1 MQQDY
6 SIWNYVWNHTIDYM
20 WLSARVAE
28 GSGTSD
34 LSLPLHDDS
43 IAELIKLAITS
54 NSANK
59 SFTRLHNPILLKIK
73 LFKLDKQLHRIQN
86 PNTRQ
91 TAFLFYV
98 AKLFLRL
105 LSRRYGYQYALLSHS
120 PLATIFLDKY
130 ISYACRAHIHAC
142 WVSKSYCSSWLL
154 LGR

>member
-1 MQQDY
+1 VYFSSALELSVTVQIRLTQQDY

-59 SFTRLHNPILLKIK
+59 SFTRLHNPILRKIK
-73 LFKLDKQLHRIQN
+73 LFKLDIE
-86 PNTRQ
+86 Q
-91 TAFLFYV
+91 TTTPYSESKHPTNCLS
-98 AKLFLRL
+98 LLRCE
-105 LSRRYGYQYALLSHS
+105 
-120 PLATIFLDKY
+120 TF
-130 ISYACRAHIHAC
+130 
-142 WVSKSYCSSWLL
+142 SSSS
-154 LGR
+154 